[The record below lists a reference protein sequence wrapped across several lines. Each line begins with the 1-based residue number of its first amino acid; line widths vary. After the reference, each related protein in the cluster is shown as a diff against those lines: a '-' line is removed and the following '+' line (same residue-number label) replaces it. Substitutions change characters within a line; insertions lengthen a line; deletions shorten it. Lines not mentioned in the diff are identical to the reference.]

1 MPKRE
6 GAGRKAGVSKEEIE
20 RRVNLVTELIIRGF
34 NISKVFELLEQNERA
49 RGTSSYRAELDWDVK
64 KRAVQ
69 DYYRKAQDKL
79 RALSNMSIEM
89 ELALA
94 RSRYEDLYQ
103 RALSK
108 NALGVAARALRD
120 KVELLTLRKFVV
132 DSSPEHNTGLND
144 KDAGET
150 NTATEFRLGDGTV
163 IRI

>member
-6 GAGRKAGVSKEEIE
+6 GAGRKPGVRKEEIE

-34 NISKVFELLEQNERA
+34 NIGKVIELLEQNERA
-49 RGTSSYRAELDWDVK
+49 RGTNSYRAELDWGVRT
-64 KRAVQ
+64 RAVQ
-69 DYYRKAQDKL
+69 DYYRKAQEKL
-79 RALSNMSIEM
+79 RHLSNMTIEM

-120 KVELLTLRKFVV
+120 KTELLTLRKFVV
-132 DSSPEHNTGLND
+132 DSSPEHNTGGSTPD
-144 KDAGET
+144 TGESA
-150 NTATEFRLGDGTV
+150 TATEFRLADGTV